1 MWLKTPQN
9 DQTYEV
15 HVFPVPFNIK
25 MSSNLRAL

>member
-25 MSSNLRAL
+25 MSNLRAL